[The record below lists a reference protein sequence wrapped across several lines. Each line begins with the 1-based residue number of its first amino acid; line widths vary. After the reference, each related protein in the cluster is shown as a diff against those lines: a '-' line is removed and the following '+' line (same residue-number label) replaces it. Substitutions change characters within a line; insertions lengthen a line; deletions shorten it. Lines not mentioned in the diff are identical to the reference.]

1 MGSPTFASI
10 NPMDNPNIAEYLG
23 NQRRVEGR
31 SMKALRIERESLLAS
46 LKATGQAQPATILW
60 FNPVAGSLDGGIG
73 LKLRSIN
80 DPHVLEDDQVT
91 YKYRGRTYKAVVV
104 PIKEPTIFSLIKDV
118 KVEGDREYGVYEPRA
133 CKQIEIAYHFLASYT
148 TGTPN
153 SSSMGGILAFQGDR
167 RNLPNSSK
175 RFTIKVPRRIPLPNG
190 WSEYETVE
198 RDFEEAMAETLD
210 LQKAYSNASTQQAQ
224 SFWDQEDQRGNIT
237 TAHRI
242 WHQFEM
248 DMGWR
253 QTAAPWVTL
262 INESL
267 ETCVGCGETK
277 KRVDAFFC
285 FKCQRVYN
293 PLAAYMAREINIT
306 HPSMDRVEDKDWPL
320 IHKEE
325 ARRKALREGP
335 AEKAKKPTDL

>member
-23 NQRRVEGR
+23 IQRRMEGR

-133 CKQIEIAYHFLASYT
+133 CKQIEIAYHIGLDEGALTAWFASALMRGWDEYRWRSKEYKRQVRRAIHPWWSWKRYF
-148 TGTPN
+148 TP
-153 SSSMGGILAFQGDR
+153 L
-167 RNLPNSSK
+167 SK
-175 RFTIKVPRRIPLPNG
+175 FG
-190 WSEYETVE
+190 
-198 RDFEEAMAETLD
+198 
-210 LQKAYSNASTQQAQ
+210 
-224 SFWDQEDQRGNIT
+224 
-237 TAHRI
+237 H
-242 WHQFEM
+242 
-248 DMGWR
+248 
-253 QTAAPWVTL
+253 
-262 INESL
+262 
-267 ETCVGCGETK
+267 
-277 KRVDAFFC
+277 
-285 FKCQRVYN
+285 
-293 PLAAYMAREINIT
+293 
-306 HPSMDRVEDKDWPL
+306 
-320 IHKEE
+320 
-325 ARRKALREGP
+325 
-335 AEKAKKPTDL
+335 